1 MPPNPDIPTV
11 PPTRRFS
18 SFSILQPVYLGLDVS
33 VSESRDESHYSISVH
48 DGSYTTDYYTGL
60 LCKHTPGIGLEKCME
75 EAVTAL
81 KRVVKLYA
89 VSQSYK
95 VQLVACTYRLNEL
108 YLVKDP
114 PVATTMSEFWRE
126 LDAIPFILKSDAK
139 CSDERASAAVRK
151 AVMLLSPQYPGNL
164 PRVCVGYRHEVSR
177 ISLLSLN
184 SPSDFFSLI
193 GRRWVWLKNR
203 SRGSV
208 RLMHSVFVPSWLQQR
223 HSYGRSGRLPKDSLW
238 GNMEGLER
246 YCWRIQK
253 EKSQSNLLQLDAP
266 RRRR

>member
-11 PPTRRFS
+11 PPPRRFS

-60 LCKHTPGIGLEKCME
+60 LCKHNPGIGLDKCMA

-81 KRVVKLYA
+81 KSVVKLYA

-95 VQLVACTYRLNEL
+95 IQIVACTYRLNEL

-114 PVATTMSEFWRE
+114 PVETTMSEFWRE

-164 PRVCVGYRHEVSR
+164 PRVCVGYRHEVSTCPF
-177 ISLLSLN
+177 LS
-184 SPSDFFSLI
+184 
-193 GRRWVWLKNR
+193 
-203 SRGSV
+203 
-208 RLMHSVFVPSWLQQR
+208 
-223 HSYGRSGRLPKDSLW
+223 
-238 GNMEGLER
+238 
-246 YCWRIQK
+246 
-253 EKSQSNLLQLDAP
+253 
-266 RRRR
+266 